1 LRFSCVSKC
10 ALLGGTLGEFQSGQS
25 RRFNPKTISKQC
37 PTTPPDFPGTN
48 IFPARFVSFYD
59 CPGKHG
65 GAPPGPLQI
74 FSLSSTTNCLSGGAA
89 PRSIGA
95 KLCRDRSPSPIIC
108 ISAFSSCLTYIRFGA
123 GKNSFFLNL
132 ASRFFCRPLSPATH
146 SFALA
151 FGINVVLGR
160 K

>member
-1 LRFSCVSKC
+1 MPDDPPRFSRDKHFPRTFCKFLRLPRQTRGC
-10 ALLGGTLGEFQSGQS
+10 AP
-25 RRFNPKTISKQC
+25 R
-37 PTTPPDFPGTN
+37 PTAN
-48 IFPARFVSFYD
+48 IFAFLDDELFV
-59 CPGKHG
+59 
-65 GAPPGPLQI
+65 
-74 FSLSSTTNCLSGGAA
+74 GGAA

-95 KLCRDRSPSPIIC
+95 KLCRDRSPSAIIC

-132 ASRFFCRPLSPATH
+132 ASRFFSRPLSPATH